1 MEKKTVELSDS
12 IQNVSWQRLA
22 EEFGTP
28 LYIYD
33 AQKILTR
40 LKDLQTAFADSQAKV
55 KYAIKALSNIS
66 VLKLLK
72 RHGAGADAVSVNE
85 IKLALLAGF
94 VPQDIVYTPSCADF
108 DEISEAVALG
118 VTVNLDSLPML
129 EQFGEKFGG
138 NCPCGLRLNP
148 NIQAGGNYKISTGH
162 GGAKFGISVSQ
173 FAQATEIVKKY
184 SMRAEGL
191 HIHTG
196 SDIAEA
202 EVYLKMADVFFGL
215 ARTLPDLRFLD
226 FGGGFKVAYKSD
238 EKPADVDDLGVKLGK
253 ALADFCRSYGRPL
266 ELWMEP
272 GKYLVSEAGFLLV
285 KCTLVKPTPSLTFA
299 GVNSGLN
306 HLIRP
311 MMYGAWHDIANI
323 SNPTGAL
330 KTYTVVGNICETDT
344 FGADRLL
351 NEVRVGDLLVIKN
364 AGAYGYSM
372 SSQFN
377 SRLRPAEALIENGEA
392 RLIRRRDVFE
402 DLIRGQTEA

>member
-1 MEKKTVELSDS
+1 MRLLYLPFILSMEKKTVELSDS

-94 VPQDIVYTPSCADF
+94 VPQDIVYTPSCA
-108 DEISEAVALG
+108 E
-118 VTVNLDSLPML
+118 
-129 EQFGEKFGG
+129 FGEKFGG
-138 NCPCGLRLNP
+138 HCPCGLRLNP

-202 EVYLKMADVFFGL
+202 AVYLKMADVFFGL
-215 ARTLPDLRFLD
+215 ARALPDLRFLD

-323 SNPTGAL
+323 SNPSGAL

-351 NEVRVGDLLVIKN
+351 NEVRVGDLLAIKN